1 MEILIGLGVFLFTLL
16 LIHQGYFFV
25 KKIYKP
31 EQKKV
36 ERRLRF
42 LSLYGDRSEAVDIG
56 KKRTLSEIP
65 WLNRLL
71 FKASFVPWLERL
83 HSQAATSRP
92 LGVFVILS
100 VLLFF
105 AGLFMALVMRISLFA
120 MVLPSAVLA
129 TAPVFYLI
137 RKRKKRM
144 EKFERQL
151 PDALELVSRALKAG
165 HAFTGGLRM
174 VAEEFEDPVGPEF
187 GKAVDEINFGMAVPD
202 ALTNLTQRVDCE
214 DLKFFAVSVIVQ
226 RETGGNLSEILEGLG
241 RLMRERFKFQG
252 RVRILS
258 AEGRMSAMVLVA
270 MPFCVVGILS
280 IINPEY
286 MQVLFSDP
294 LGTYLIITALT
305 MMGIGSYVIKKLV
318 AIKA

>member
-1 MEILIGLGVFLFTLL
+1 MEILITLGVFLFTLL
-16 LIHQGYFFV
+16 LIHQGYFFI

-31 EQKKV
+31 ELKKV
-36 ERRLRF
+36 EQRLKT
-42 LSLYGDRSEAVDIG
+42 LSLYGGRNEAIDIG
-56 KKRTLSEIP
+56 KKKILSEIP

-71 FKASFVPWLERL
+71 AKASFVPRLERL
-83 HSQAATSRP
+83 HSQAATSHP

-100 VLLFF
+100 VLLFV
-105 AGLFMALVMRISLFA
+105 AGLLMGSVTRINLFT
-120 MVLPSAVLA
+120 MVLSSVILA
-129 TAPVFYLI
+129 TAPLVYLI
-137 RKRKKRM
+137 RRRKKRM

-151 PDALELVSRALKAG
+151 PEALELVSRALKAG

-174 VAEEFEDPVGPEF
+174 VAEEFEDPVGTEF
-187 GKAVDEINFGMAVPD
+187 GKTVDEINFGLAVPD

-226 RETGGNLSEILEGLG
+226 RESGGNLSEILEGLG

-258 AEGRMSAMVLVA
+258 AEGRMSATVLVA

-280 IINPEY
+280 VLNPDY
-286 MQVLFSDP
+286 MHVLFSDP
-294 LGTYLIITALT
+294 LGTYLIITALA
-305 MMGIGSYVIKKLV
+305 MMSIGSYVIKKLV
-318 AIKA
+318 ALKA